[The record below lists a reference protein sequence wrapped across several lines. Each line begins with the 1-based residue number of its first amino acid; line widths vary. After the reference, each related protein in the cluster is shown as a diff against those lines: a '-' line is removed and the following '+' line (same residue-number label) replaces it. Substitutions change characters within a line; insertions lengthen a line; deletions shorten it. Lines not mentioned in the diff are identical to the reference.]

1 MRIAIVQ
8 GTRPE
13 IIKNYA
19 IVKAL
24 EKAGI
29 PYEVLH
35 TNQHAETNMCSAIY
49 ADMDYE
55 PSRKMVE
62 PYRLGAA
69 IDWLQ
74 RTFKR
79 DGISHVIVNGDTA
92 ASLEGALAAMY
103 MDIDVSHVEAGLRSR
118 DILMYEER
126 NRIMVDSVA
135 SLLFAYTDY
144 EQKLLQTSADIYGEV
159 HCEGNTTVDVLHDFA
174 DKINHRIFDGDYLY
188 VTMHRKEFTDSADRM
203 RGVLSLL
210 RSIAERYCTV
220 VFPMHPRTV
229 NAMQRWGIS
238 QNILGPVL
246 NIAPV
251 APFDSLAFAK
261 HARAVLTDSGCLQE
275 EAYMLGV
282 PCVTIRNNTERHLTV
297 HNDANVVTGFDCATI
312 QRAVDRA
319 LEQQQSAWPEI
330 YGARGAGERII
341 DKIIAHTELSHNNID
356 AVQVG

>member
-19 IVKAL
+19 IVRAL
-24 EKAGI
+24 ETAGI
-29 PYEVLH
+29 TYEVLH
-35 TNQHAETNMCSAIY
+35 TNQHAEPNMCAAIY
-49 ADMDYE
+49 ADMGYE

-62 PYRLGAA
+62 PYRFGAA

-118 DILMYEER
+118 DTLMYEER

-135 SLLFAYTDY
+135 SLLFAYTHY
-144 EQKLLQTSADIYGEV
+144 ERKLLQTSADIYGEV
-159 HCEGNTTVDVLHDFA
+159 YCEGNTTVDVMHDFA
-174 DKINHRIFDGDYLY
+174 GKINRRIFDGDYLY
-188 VTMHRKEFTDSADRM
+188 VTMHRKEFTDCAGRM
-203 RGVLSLL
+203 RSVFSVL

-246 NIAPV
+246 NIDPV
-251 APFDSLAFAK
+251 AAFDSLAFAK
-261 HARAVLTDSGCLQE
+261 HARAVVTDSGCLQE

-297 HNDANVVTGFDCATI
+297 HHGANVVTGFDCATI
-312 QRAVDRA
+312 QRAVDAARDR
-319 LEQQQSAWPEI
+319 QQPTWPDI
-330 YGARGAGERII
+330 YGRPGAGARIVS
-341 DKIIAHTELSHNNID
+341 KIVAHSELGYSNID
-356 AVQVG
+356 AAQAG